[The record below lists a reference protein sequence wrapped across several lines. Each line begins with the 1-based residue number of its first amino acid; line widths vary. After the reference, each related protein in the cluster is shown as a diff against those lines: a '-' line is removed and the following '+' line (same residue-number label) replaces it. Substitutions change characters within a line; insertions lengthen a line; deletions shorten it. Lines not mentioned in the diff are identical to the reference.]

1 MAKTTGLFRIIA
13 GVGAA
18 AVAVV
23 LSRKE
28 SRDKLKEQYNKYKE
42 DPEGYKENA
51 RGLASQLSSKANETI
66 QEVRNNPQDYANRLK
81 NDPKSFLEEEKSKFT
96 NLDANKEDSL
106 EEGKFDDEGGAT
118 VNNNLRVVTEEDLK
132 KDNNALE
139 DKD

>member
-18 AVAVV
+18 AVV

-81 NDPKSFLEEEKSKFT
+81 MIQNHFRRRKIKIY
-96 NLDANKEDSL
+96 
-106 EEGKFDDEGGAT
+106 
-118 VNNNLRVVTEEDLK
+118 
-132 KDNNALE
+132 
-139 DKD
+139 

>member
-1 MAKTTGLFRIIA
+1 MKQFKKLEIILKTMLIC
-13 GVGAA
+13 
-18 AVAVV
+18 
-23 LSRKE
+23 
-28 SRDKLKEQYNKYKE
+28 
-42 DPEGYKENA
+42 
-51 RGLASQLSSKANETI
+51 
-66 QEVRNNPQDYANRLK
+66 LK

-132 KDNNALE
+132 KNNNALE

>member
-1 MAKTTGLFRIIA
+1 MSKTTGLFRIIA

-18 AVAVV
+18 TAAVV

-42 DPEGYKENA
+42 DPESYKENA
-51 RGLASQLSSKANETI
+51 KGLASQLGSKANETI
-66 QEVRNNPQDYANRLK
+66 QEVRNNPQEYANRLK

-96 NLDANKEDSL
+96 NLDANKEDAL
-106 EEGKFDDEGGAT
+106 EEDKFDDESGAT

-132 KDNNALE
+132 KNKNALE

>member
-13 GVGAA
+13 GVAA

-81 NDPKSFLEEEKSKFT
+81 RSKIILEEEKSKFT

-132 KDNNALE
+132 KNNNALE

>member
-13 GVGAA
+13 GVAA

-28 SRDKLKEQYNKYKE
+28 NRDKLKEQYNKYKE

-81 NDPKSFLEEEKSKFT
+81 RSKIILEEEKSKFT

-132 KDNNALE
+132 KNNNALE